1 MVKALLEGNS
11 VVTTQGQVT
20 IPKGLRNR
28 FRLKTG
34 DMVEFLET
42 ENGLVVLRKIETKKE
57 IDL

>member
-20 IPKGLRNR
+20 IPKGLRGR
-28 FRLKTG
+28 FKIRTG

-42 ENGLVVLRKIETKKE
+42 ESGLVVVRKIEIKKE
-57 IDL
+57 VDL